1 MSAAPLLF
9 SGNQLRLRFA
19 LLCALCCSLSGC
31 SANESATAEP
41 PSLRCASCHLQ
52 EYQATSH
59 PPHPGVRPTTC
70 GVCHGEAG
78 WHPARS
84 ALVHSFP
91 LQGGH
96 AKAACFAC
104 HRGPT
109 PTFEGTTNQCSV
121 CHQTEHTSANAKV
134 EHHASFSS
142 QCETCHGTTAW
153 KPTLPHDEA
162 FADAPPDA
170 EAPARSAPVPRAAG
184 SAGPASKPAPSKT
197 LPAGSA
203 AWSNKA
209 PSNPSKPDQISGASR
224 VKKR

>member
-1 MSAAPLLF
+1 MSAAALLF
-9 SGNQLRLRFA
+9 GGNPLRSRFA
-19 LLCALCCSLSGC
+19 LLCALCCSLGGC
-31 SANESATAEP
+31 SSNESATAEP

-52 EYQATSH
+52 EYQTTSH

-96 AKAACFAC
+96 AKAACFDC

-109 PTFEGTTNQCSV
+109 PTFEGTTKQCSV
-121 CHQTEHTSANAKV
+121 CHQTEHASANATV
-134 EHHASFSS
+134 AHHASFSS
-142 QCETCHGTTAW
+142 QCETCHSTTAW
-153 KPTLPHDEA
+153 KPTLPHDESL
-162 FADAPPDA
+162 ADVPPDA
-170 EAPARSAPVPRAAG
+170 NAPALRAPVRSPAG
-184 SAGPASKPAPSKT
+184 SAGPASKPLPSKT

-203 AWSNKA
+203 ASSNKA
-209 PSNPSKPDQISGASR
+209 PSKPLKPDQISGASR